1 MINMH
6 SYLIRMREELFN
18 YVKMEADNRGVS
30 INFFISYCIEVALL
44 KLINDAVESDDE
56 TIKNKAKREERKRLR
71 NE

>member
-1 MINMH
+1 MH
-6 SYLIRMREELFN
+6 SYLIRMRDELFN
-18 YVKMEADNRGVS
+18 YVKMEANNRGVS

-56 TIKNKAKREERKRLR
+56 TIKNKAKKEERKRLK